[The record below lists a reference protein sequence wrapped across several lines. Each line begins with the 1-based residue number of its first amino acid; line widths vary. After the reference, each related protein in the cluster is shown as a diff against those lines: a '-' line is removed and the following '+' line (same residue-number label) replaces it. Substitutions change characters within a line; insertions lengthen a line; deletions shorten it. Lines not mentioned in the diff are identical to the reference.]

1 MNSPLTEPSPAEPT
15 GPPGPGHP
23 AGAPASAAPAGAPA
37 SADAAERRRA
47 LLDSLL
53 RGSAR
58 PAGSPATTTASV
70 SAEAVIARVPR
81 DRPLP
86 LSFAQQ
92 RLWLLDRLRPG
103 TAEYVLP
110 VGWELRG
117 PLDVTALRRALAE
130 VSARHEVLR
139 TRYLEVD
146 GEPRQLPLAEA
157 APEFELLDL
166 TALPADHAQDRLG
179 ALVEGLARTPFDLA
193 VGTPMRARL
202 VRLGDDHHV
211 LVLAFHHIAFDGSST
226 AVLAAELG
234 ALYPAFAEGRPSPSA
249 PPAVQY
255 ADWAHWQREAHAA
268 SATTDRLDYWR
279 RKLAGSTAL
288 ELPADLPRPPVFDPA
303 GAILPFTVPA
313 ATVNALTAWG
323 RTRGAT
329 PFVLLLAAFKLLL
342 ARHAGRDDVTV
353 GAPAAGRTRPETRDL
368 LGFFV
373 DTLVLR
379 TDLSGAPTFEEAVGR
394 VRETALGAFAH
405 QDVPFERLVDE
416 LAAERDLSRNPLFQV
431 MFVYN
436 GAGAGTEFGGAGL
449 RATPY
454 ATPWHSAK
462 FDLTLHLTEQPDGSL
477 SGVVEYATAL
487 FTPERAAVLA
497 EHFTALLDT
506 VTRDPGA
513 VVTGAALFSPEERAR
528 LERWNETDVRHPE
541 GEVLHRLVDRQAE
554 RTPTAVAVRFEDEH
568 LDYRELC
575 SRADALARRLRAL
588 GVGPE
593 SIVAVCLNRGL
604 ELPVALLAVL
614 KAGGAYLP
622 LDPGYPAERLG
633 HMLTD
638 SAAPVVLTTAELAA
652 ALPPHRARVLLPD
665 GGRPGAPADA
675 QDGPDSPDST
685 DIPDGPDGPYSAD
698 GPDGTDPAVDPM
710 HPAYVIYTSGSTG
723 RPKGVV
729 TTHRGI
735 VNRLRWMQDAY
746 RLTEADRVLQK
757 TPYSFDV
764 SVWELFWPLITGAT
778 LVMAR
783 PDGHRDPAYLAR
795 TIADQGVTALHFVPA
810 MLRAFLAT
818 VPADAPAGTPEA
830 APGTPAAGLRLVLCS
845 GEALPD
851 DLAEACHRHAVT
863 GGAELHNLYGP
874 TEAAIDVTAGPCR
887 PGERVTIGTAIAN
900 TRVHV
905 LDDDLAPVPVDV
917 PGRLC
922 LAGVQ
927 LARGYLN
934 RPALTA
940 ERFVPDPDPGN
951 PGGRLYLTGDLAR
964 RNPDGTLTYQGRGD
978 HQVKLHGHR
987 VELGEIESALRTHP
1001 LVADAVAALYGPPGG
1016 LRLAVH
1022 VVPADP
1028 AAAPAPAALQDHLR
1042 RSLPEHMVPTA
1053 WTSLVRL
1060 PVTPNGKLDRAALP
1074 DPVPQAATGYVPPRT
1089 PVEQVIARAWGTA
1102 LELDRVGVHDTFFD
1116 LGGDSIRA
1124 IRAVGRLR
1132 EQGLDVS
1139 VQDVFRHRSVA
1150 RLAEA
1155 VAPRGASRP
1164 AAATAPFD
1172 LLDPADRDALPD
1184 GLTDAYPLSQV
1195 QAGMAYE
1202 MLAGAARGMY
1212 VNVLSY
1218 PVREDDGFSATA
1230 LRAAADL
1237 LAARHEILRTSVD
1250 LSGYGEPLQ
1259 LVHAQAGV
1267 PVAVHDL
1274 RGLTPERVRAELAAA
1289 TAREQSTAFDLAA
1302 PPLLRL
1308 VAHRLDDRQWRLT
1321 VVYAHAILDG
1331 WSQNSLVPELLGY
1344 YRALRDGRDPAPP
1357 APPATRFA
1365 DTIALERRSL
1375 ASAEDREFWRGRV
1388 ARHAPWRLPEGWSAP
1403 ERHRADD
1410 ADGAVHRVARVGFA
1424 DLLPGLRALATE
1436 AGVPLKSVLFA
1447 AHLTVLGLFG
1457 GGTDGPAAFTSGL
1470 VCNARP
1476 ETADGDRVRGMFLN
1490 TVPFPVVL
1498 NAAGWPDLARSVF
1511 AEETALWPHR
1521 HHPLPAMQR
1530 AWGQDTPLVD
1540 VFFNHTDMHVL
1551 ADEGIEPD
1559 DVEDRTPNEFGLSVS
1574 TEPGALVLEAAADRI
1589 GAGELALLARTYR
1602 HVLAGLVA
1610 DPTADP
1616 RAVTLPPADRSALLP
1631 AGPAVTGTQDGPTVL
1646 DLFHRQAD
1654 RTPDA
1659 VALVCGAERI
1669 DYAGLRSRANRLA
1682 HHLRALGVGPGTVVG
1697 LLLDRGPDLLT
1708 AVLGVLGSGAAYL
1721 PVDPALPEDRIRY
1734 LFDDCASPVVV
1745 TDTARSARLAGD
1757 GRAGGRRL
1765 VLTDAHRAEI
1775 AARPDTAP
1783 ALPADPAALAYVIH
1797 TSGSTGRPKGVMV
1810 THGGLAGFLTA
1821 MADQVPLRPGTAVA
1835 ALTTVSFDPSVLELY
1850 LPLLAGATVVLADT
1864 EEARDPLRMAELLD
1878 RTGPAVVQATPVT
1891 LRMLL
1896 DGGWSA
1902 PAGLLVL
1909 SGGERLPADLLGRL
1923 TAGGA
1928 RVRDLYGPTETTV
1941 WATVTRPAAEP
1952 GEPRWSVLANTRL
1965 YVLDG
1970 RLEPAPDGV
1979 VGEIHLGGSGLARGY
1994 LGRPGTTAGAFVP
2007 DPYGATPGARMY
2019 RTGDLGRR
2027 RPDGSLELL
2036 GRADH
2041 QVKIRGHRIEPGEI
2055 EAALLARPEVRAAVV
2070 QPVTLPT
2077 GEVELVAHLEPVPG
2091 TVVPE
2096 HGALRDHLLT
2106 TLPDYMVPAAFA
2118 VLDALPLTPSGK
2130 VDRRNL
2136 PGVGLGSAEKE
2147 FVEPRDEA
2155 ERAVAAAWRE
2165 ILGHARIGVHD
2176 NFFTL
2181 GGHSV
2186 LATRIALRLRESTGR
2201 DVPVR
2206 AVFDR
2211 ATVAALAAALPGYP
2225 EAAAVA
2231 ALPLLGAR
2239 RARRGGAR

>member
-1 MNSPLTEPSPAEPT
+1 MNTPLTGPSP
-15 GPPGPGHP
+15 
-23 AGAPASAAPAGAPA
+23 SDQ
-37 SADAAERRRA
+37 ADQAERRRA
-47 LLDSLL
+47 LLDGLL
-53 RGSAR
+53 RGAAR
-58 PAGSPATTTASV
+58 PAPPGGG
-70 SAEAVIARVPR
+70 AEGAVARLAR
-81 DRPLP
+81 GGPLP

-92 RLWLLDRLRPG
+92 RLWLLEQLRPG

-146 GEPRQLPLAEA
+146 GEPRQLPLDVA
-157 APEFELLDL
+157 APEFELVDLAVLPAADARDRLDGLVERLARAPFDL
-166 TALPADHAQDRLG
+166 TA
-179 ALVEGLARTPFDLA
+179 
-193 VGTPMRARL
+193 GTPLRARL
-202 VRLGDDHHV
+202 VRLAEEHHV
-211 LVLAFHHIAFDGSST
+211 LVLAFHHIAFDGHSVG
-226 AVLAAELG
+226 VLAAELG
-234 ALYPAFAEGRPSPSA
+234 ALYPAFAEGRPSPLT

-255 ADWAHWQREAHAA
+255 ADWAGWQREAH
-268 SATTDRLDYWR
+268 SATATAGQLDYWR

-288 ELPADLPRPPVFDPA
+288 ELPTDRPRPPVFDPA

-313 ATVNALTAWG
+313 ATARALTAWG
-323 RTRGAT
+323 RGRGAT
-329 PFVLLLAAFKLLL
+329 PFMLLLAAFKLLL
-342 ARHAGRDDVTV
+342 ARHAGRADVTV
-353 GAPAAGRTRPETRDL
+353 GAPLAGRTRPEAREL

-373 DTLVLR
+373 NTLVLR
-379 TDLSGAPTFEEAVGR
+379 TDLSGEPTFEEAVER
-394 VRETALGAFAH
+394 VRESALGAFAH

-416 LAAERDLSRNPLFQV
+416 LGAERDLSRNPLFQV
-431 MFVYN
+431 MFAYN
-436 GAGAGTEFGGAGL
+436 GASTGHGFGGAGL
-449 RATPY
+449 SATPY

-497 EHFTALLDT
+497 EHFTALLEA
-506 VTRDPGA
+506 VAADPGTA
-513 VVTGAALFSPEERAR
+513 VTGATLFSPDERAR
-528 LERWNETDVRHPE
+528 LERWNDTAVRYPE
-541 GEVLHRLVDRQAE
+541 DELLHSLVERQAE
-554 RTPTAVAVRFEDEH
+554 RTPAAVAVRFGADA
-568 LDYRELC
+568 LDYRALQ
-575 SRADALARRLRAL
+575 SRAEALARRLRAL

-593 SIVAVCLNRGL
+593 RTVAVCLNRGL

-614 KAGGAYLP
+614 RAGGAYLP
-622 LDPGYPAERLG
+622 LDPGYPADRLA
-633 HMLTD
+633 HMLAD
-638 SAAPVVLTTAELAA
+638 SAAPVVLTTGDLAA
-652 ALPPHRARVLLPD
+652 ALPPHRARVLLLD
-665 GGRPGAPADA
+665 ADA
-675 QDGPDSPDST
+675 GEEAAEPAEPV
-685 DIPDGPDGPYSAD
+685 AAA
-698 GPDGTDPAVDPM
+698 AVDPL
-710 HPAYVIYTSGSTG
+710 HPAYAIYTSGSTG

-729 TTHRGI
+729 TTHRGV

-746 RLTEADRVLQK
+746 GLTEADRVLQK

-783 PDGHRDPAYLAR
+783 PDGHRDPGYLAR
-795 TIADQGVTALHFVPA
+795 AIADHGVTTLHFVPA

-818 VPADAPAGTPEA
+818 VPADTP
-830 APGTPAAGLRLVLCS
+830 PAALRLVLCS

-851 DLAEACHRHAVT
+851 DLAAACHRHPVT
-863 GGAELHNLYGP
+863 GGAALHNLYGP
-874 TEAAIDVTAGPCR
+874 TEASIDVTATPCR
-887 PGERVTIGTAIAN
+887 PGERVTIGTPVSN

-917 PGRLC
+917 PGQLC

-940 ERFVPDPDPGN
+940 ERFVPDPDPAN

-964 RNPDGTLTYQGRGD
+964 RNPDGTLTYHGRGD

-987 VELGEIESALRTHP
+987 IELGEIEAALRTHP
-1001 LVADAVAALYGPPGG
+1001 LVADAVAALHGTPGG
-1016 LRLAVH
+1016 ERLTAH

-1028 AAAPAPAALQDHLR
+1028 AAAPAAAELQAHLR
-1042 RSLPEHMVPTA
+1042 LSLPEHMVPTA
-1053 WTSLVRL
+1053 WTTLPRL
-1060 PVTPNGKLDRAALP
+1060 PITPNGKLDRAALP
-1074 DPVPQAATGYVPPRT
+1074 DPVPQAAAEHVPPRT
-1089 PVEQVIARAWGTA
+1089 PVEHLVARAWAAA
-1102 LELDRVGVHDTFFD
+1102 LDVSRIGVHDTFFD
-1116 LGGDSIRA
+1116 LGGDSILA

-1139 VQDVFRHRSVA
+1139 VQDLFRYRTLGL
-1150 RLAEA
+1150 LAEA
-1155 VAPRGASRP
+1155 LAPR
-1164 AAATAPFD
+1164 AAGRRAEPTAPFA
-1172 LLDPADRDALPD
+1172 LLAPGDRERLPG

-1202 MLAGAARGMY
+1202 MLAGADRGMY

-1218 PVREDDGFSATA
+1218 PVREEDDGFAPDA
-1230 LRAAADL
+1230 LRAAAAL
-1237 LAARHEILRTSVD
+1237 LAERHEILRTSVD
-1250 LSGYGEPLQ
+1250 LSGHGEPLQ
-1259 LVHAQAGV
+1259 LVHAVAHV
-1267 PVAVHDL
+1267 PLEVHDL
-1274 RGLTPERVRAELAAA
+1274 RGLSAERLRAELAAA
-1289 TAREQSTAFDLAA
+1289 TAREQSTPFDLAA
-1302 PPLLRL
+1302 APLLRL
-1308 VAHRLDDRQWRLT
+1308 VAHRIDDRRWRLT
-1321 VVYAHAILDG
+1321 VVYAHTILDG

-1357 APPATRFA
+1357 PPPTTRFA

-1375 ASAEDREFWRGRV
+1375 ESAEDREFWRERV
-1388 ARHAPWRLPEGWSAP
+1388 ARYGPWRVPEGWSAP
-1403 ERHRADD
+1403 ERHRADGGD
-1410 ADGAVHRVARVGFA
+1410 EAVHRVARVGFA
-1424 DLLPGLRALATE
+1424 DLLPGLRAVATG

-1476 ETADGDRVRGMFLN
+1476 ETSDGDQVRGMFLN

-1498 NAAGWPDLARSVF
+1498 DAADWPALARAVF

-1540 VFFNHTDMHVL
+1540 VFFNYTDMHVL
-1551 ADEGIEPD
+1551 AGEGIDADE
-1559 DVEDRTPNEFGLSVS
+1559 VEDVTPNEFGLSVS
-1574 TEPGALVLEAAADRI
+1574 TVPGTLQLEAAADRI
-1589 GAGELALLARTYR
+1589 GAEELALLARAYR

-1610 DPTADP
+1610 DPQADP
-1616 RAVTLPPADRSALLP
+1616 RAVTLPPADRRALLP
-1631 AGPAVTGTQDGPTVL
+1631 AGPPPAADQGGPTVPE
-1646 DLFHRQAD
+1646 LFHRQAE

-1659 VALVCGAERI
+1659 VALVCGEERI

-1682 HHLRALGVGPGTVVG
+1682 HHLRSLGAGPGTVVG
-1697 LLLDRGPDLLT
+1697 LLLERGPELLT
-1708 AVLGVLGSGAAYL
+1708 AMLGVLGSGAAYL
-1721 PVDPALPEDRIRY
+1721 PVDPNLPEDRIRF
-1734 LFDDCASPVVV
+1734 LFDDCASPLVV
-1745 TDTARSARLAGD
+1745 TDRALAARLAAD
-1757 GRAGGRRL
+1757 GPAGGRRL

-1775 AARPDTAP
+1775 AAHPDTAP
-1783 ALPADPAALAYVIH
+1783 AVDLDPAALAYVIH
-1797 TSGSTGRPKGVMV
+1797 TSGSTGRPKGVMI

-1821 MADQVPLRPGTAVA
+1821 VAEQVPLRPDDAVA

-1850 LPLLAGATVVLADT
+1850 LPLLAGGRVVLADT
-1864 EEARDPLRMAELLD
+1864 EEARDPLRMAKLLD
-1878 RTGPAVVQATPVT
+1878 RAGPAVVQATPVT

-1896 DGGWSA
+1896 DAGWSA

-1909 SGGERLPADLLGRL
+1909 SGGERLTADLVERL

-1928 RVRDLYGPTETTV
+1928 RVWDLYGPTETTV
-1941 WATVTRPAAEP
+1941 WATVTRPGADP
-1952 GEPRWSVLANTRL
+1952 GGAPWSVLANTRL

-1979 VGEIHLGGSGLARGY
+1979 VGEIHLGGSGPARGY
-1994 LGRPGTTAGAFVP
+1994 LGRPGTTAGAFLP
-2007 DPYGATPGARMY
+2007 DPYAGVPGARMY

-2027 RPDGSLELL
+2027 RPDGGVELL

-2055 EAALLARPEVRAAVV
+2055 ETALLSCPEVRAAVV

-2077 GEVELVAHLEPVPG
+2077 GEVDLVAHLEPVPG
-2091 TVVPE
+2091 ARVPG
-2096 HGALRDHLLT
+2096 HGELRDRLLA
-2106 TLPDYMVPAAFA
+2106 TLPDYMVPAAFS

-2130 VDRRNL
+2130 VDRRRL
-2136 PGVGLGSAEKE
+2136 PTVEPGVDVQE
-2147 FVEPRDEA
+2147 FVEPRTPDE
-2155 ERAVAAAWRE
+2155 RTVAAAWRE
-2165 ILGHARIGVHD
+2165 ILGHPRIGAHD

-2186 LATRIALRLRESTGR
+2186 LATRIALRLREATGR

-2211 ATVAALAAALPGYP
+2211 ATVAALAAALPDYP
-2225 EAAAVA
+2225 EAGAAA
-2231 ALPLLGAR
+2231 ALPLLGSR